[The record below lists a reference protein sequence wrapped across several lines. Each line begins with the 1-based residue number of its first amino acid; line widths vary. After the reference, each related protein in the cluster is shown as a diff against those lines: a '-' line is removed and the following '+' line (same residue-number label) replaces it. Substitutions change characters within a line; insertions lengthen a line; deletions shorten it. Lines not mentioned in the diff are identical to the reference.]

1 MTNRSDAHII
11 ESWKKNVHPWIV
23 AIRDGT
29 IESRVR
35 VTNTA
40 IVEAVIAQSPRTV
53 LDVGCGEGW
62 LVRALGQCG
71 IDALGIDGVPQLIEH
86 AMQEGGGRFRTLPYE
101 VLSSDVL
108 QEQFDAMVCNFSL
121 LGHESVDHIFQQ
133 ARFLLHKNGSLVI
146 QTLHP
151 VDSCGGGQYEDGWR
165 EGAWAGF
172 SDTFRDPAPWYFRT
186 LETWKA
192 LFAENHLVLSDPLE
206 PLDPTT
212 QLPASIIF
220 IGTVRTS

>member
-1 MTNRSDAHII
+1 MTKRSDAHII

-40 IVEAVIAQSPRTV
+40 IVETVVAQSPRTV

-71 IDALGIDGVPQLIEH
+71 IDVLGIDGVPQLIEH
-86 AMQEGGGRFRTLPYE
+86 ATQQGDGRFRTLPYE
-101 VLSSDVL
+101 ALSSDVL
-108 QEQFDAMVCNFSL
+108 QEKFDVMVCNFSL
-121 LGHESVDHIFQQ
+121 LGHESVHRIFQQ
-133 ARFLLHKNGSLVI
+133 AQFLLQKHGSLII
-146 QTLHP
+146 QTMHP
-151 VDSCGGGQYEDGWR
+151 VAGCGEENYEDGWKD
-165 EGAWAGF
+165 GSWAGF
-172 SDTFRDPAPWYFRT
+172 SDAFCDPAPWYFRT

-192 LFAENHLVLSDPLE
+192 LFAENHLRLNDIVE
-206 PLDPTT
+206 PVDPTT
-212 QLPASIIF
+212 QRPVSIIF
-220 IGTVRTS
+220 TGMLTTL